1 MNTISKKERGV
12 LLILMVGV
20 FLGFLNQ
27 TLMNTALPQVMADFK
42 ISTALG
48 QWMTNGYMLVNGI
61 MVPLTAFLIQRLKTR
76 TLYLSALLVFAI
88 GTLIS
93 GFAPTYFTLILGR
106 MVQAAGA
113 GIFGPLMNVVVMNI
127 FAANRR
133 GEAMG
138 IIGLALNFAPTIG
151 PTLSGFIVSNHS
163 WRWLFWGIAP
173 FIFLDL
179 ILAFFLLKNIGTQKF
194 LRFNFLGVLL
204 SSVGLGS
211 LLYGFSNAG
220 DGQWTNPNVWGFLV
234 VGLLVTTLFVYQQT
248 HAKNP
253 LLNFNV
259 FKYHNFTIATIINV
273 VLMCALYGGALMLP
287 LYMQTVRG
295 ESALISG
302 LVLLPGALITAI
314 LSPTSGKWYDQFGAR
329 RLAPIGL
336 GIVVLG
342 TIILANLQLNSPLW
356 LPALGQLIRQLGLV
370 MVTMPIQT
378 EAFNSLPINMVPD
391 GSAVYTTIRQVAASF
406 GTAALITAYGLT
418 SASVKAGHTQVSADL
433 NGIHV
438 VFWIATGL
446 VILALLLTSLLRNRQ
461 DFVDDRHVHGE
472 AE

>member
-1 MNTISKKERGV
+1 MNSISKKERGV

-42 ISTALG
+42 ISTSLG

-76 TLYLSALLVFAI
+76 TLYLNALLIFAI
-88 GTLIS
+88 GTLIA
-93 GFAPTYFTLILGR
+93 GFAPTYFVLILGR

-151 PTLSGFIVSNHS
+151 PTLSGFIVSSHS

-179 ILAFFLLKNIGTQKF
+179 ILAFFLLKNIGTQQF

-204 SSVGLGS
+204 SSIGLGS

-220 DGQWTNPNVWGFLV
+220 DGQWSSPNVWGFLL
-234 VGLLVTTLFVYQQT
+234 VGILVTMLFVYQQT
-248 HAKNP
+248 HA
-253 LLNFNV
+253 
-259 FKYHNFTIATIINV
+259 
-273 VLMCALYGGALMLP
+273 
-287 LYMQTVRG
+287 
-295 ESALISG
+295 
-302 LVLLPGALITAI
+302 
-314 LSPTSGKWYDQFGAR
+314 
-329 RLAPIGL
+329 
-336 GIVVLG
+336 
-342 TIILANLQLNSPLW
+342 
-356 LPALGQLIRQLGLV
+356 
-370 MVTMPIQT
+370 
-378 EAFNSLPINMVPD
+378 
-391 GSAVYTTIRQVAASF
+391 
-406 GTAALITAYGLT
+406 
-418 SASVKAGHTQVSADL
+418 
-433 NGIHV
+433 
-438 VFWIATGL
+438 
-446 VILALLLTSLLRNRQ
+446 
-461 DFVDDRHVHGE
+461 
-472 AE
+472 